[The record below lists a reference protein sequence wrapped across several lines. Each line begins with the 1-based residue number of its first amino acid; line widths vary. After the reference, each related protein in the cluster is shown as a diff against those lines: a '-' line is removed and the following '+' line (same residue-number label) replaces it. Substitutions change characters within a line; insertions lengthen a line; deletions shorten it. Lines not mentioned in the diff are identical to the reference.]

1 MLIGPLRSVTPDDAA
16 ELTFKTSDGASFSVE
31 QRNLWGTTDFVFK
44 ESSPGIIEVEEGADT
59 LKILLEFVQPRR
71 TPLLDDVSFDNLRA
85 VAEAAEKYHIFSAMA
100 IAHIRM
106 SAAHKEHPLEVMSY
120 AFRHGYTEL
129 LDRAA
134 PLSVGQPASVV
145 FKALACPPLFVAWA
159 QYADAFRQIPPIK
172 SEIQP
177 ADDHRDCDKWPQILD
192 ALHLRVLERGGVL
205 PSADMKS
212 LLNGIDKIAKS
223 CDRKRGNK
231 TLCNIQLE
239 EWKKL
244 YTKKAREASSLSSFL
259 TN

>member
-1 MLIGPLRSVTPDDAA
+1 MLIGPVRSVTPDDAA
-16 ELTFKTSDGASFSVE
+16 ELTFKTSDGAFFSVE

-44 ESSPGIIEVEEGADT
+44 ESSPGIIEVEAGADT

-71 TPLLDDVSFDNLRA
+71 TPLLDDLSFDNLRA

-106 SAAHKEHPLEVMSY
+106 SAALKEHPLEVTSY

-145 FKALACPPLFVAWA
+145 FKALACPPLFVAWVRRIHLG
-159 QYADAFRQIPPIK
+159 YISC

-177 ADDHRDCDKWPQILD
+177 VDDHRDCDKWPQILD

-212 LLNGIDKIAKS
+212 LLDGIDKIAKS

-239 EWKKL
+239 EWKRL
-244 YTKKAREASSLSSFL
+244 YTKKAREVQSLSSFVV
-259 TN
+259 N